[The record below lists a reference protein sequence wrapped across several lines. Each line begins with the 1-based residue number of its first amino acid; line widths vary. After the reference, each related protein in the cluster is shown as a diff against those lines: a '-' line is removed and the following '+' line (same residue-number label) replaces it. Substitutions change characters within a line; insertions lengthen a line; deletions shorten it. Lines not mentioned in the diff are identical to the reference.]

1 MSAGV
6 DSLMEGHVYR
16 KLILYAA
23 FILMVLPF
31 MTTFNET
38 LTKLVEGI
46 GLVGAIQGLIAPFL
60 VKAVASILGA
70 LGVPGSVSGSTLY
83 LTGGWMP
90 LEIYVS
96 WNCIGWQSFV
106 LLALTAVT
114 GLQGRY
120 TLRSKALTVLI
131 GLEGTFIVNIVRI
144 LIPTFLA
151 HWYGYIPA
159 LIFHDYFGT
168 LITILWMGAYW
179 SLSFRSILVKADA
192 AQEEGGAP

>member
-6 DSLMEGHVYR
+6 DPLVEGRVYR

-23 FILMVLPF
+23 FILMILPF

-38 LTKLVEGI
+38 LTKLVEGV
-46 GLVGAIQGLIAPFL
+46 GLVGVIQGLIAPFL

-106 LLALTAVT
+106 LLALTTVT
-114 GLQGRY
+114 GFQGRY